1 MQDLELLQRKSE
13 EAGSSILEKTPAFIW
28 WPGSEGVT
36 VDKVC
41 HTVDL
46 APTVMNLFGME
57 VPKNLMGSD
66 ILDDSYSGYAIFPY
80 TTWIKGGTYVKY
92 GEVQWNDGMTD
103 EEIQQMNAF
112 VQRYYYINDSI
123 LEADYY
129 AGK

>member
-1 MQDLELLQRKSE
+1 MLVADVKLGEACDVRATLQP
-13 EAGSSILEKTPAFIW
+13 IL
-28 WPGSEGVT
+28 S
-36 VDKVC
+36 
-41 HTVDL
+41 
-46 APTVMNLFGME
+46 N
-57 VPKNLMGSD
+57 KNIMGSD